1 MPTLRLPVPIRSA
14 LAVACVL
21 AAAAVS
27 PGRAAVAQEAP
38 APALGSAS
46 LSAVAYAAAPRP
58 SYVEVVLADDSPD
71 NVRLAWE
78 THNLLQKAGW
88 LADKGPTL
96 RLTLDT
102 YTIGAAGTAE
112 PPQGGKIRDGRRGSG
127 KPPAGTG
134 AGQQEELYVL
144 GVLEGGLV
152 DVASGQTIWEGRA
165 VYRMNNGDLPLGA
178 VALAPLFV
186 EALGRNLSN
195 EPVRLE

>member
-1 MPTLRLPVPIRSA
+1 MPPLRIHHALRSA
-14 LAVACVL
+14 VAAIGL
-21 AAAAVS
+21 AAIPAAVS
-27 PGRAAVAQEAP
+27 VPPAVAATEDA
-38 APALGSAS
+38 ATPALGTAS
-46 LSAVAYAAAPRP
+46 LSAVAYAELPRP
-58 SYVEVVLADDSPD
+58 AYVEVVLADDSPD

-96 RLTLDT
+96 RMTIDT

-112 PPQGGKIRDGRRGSG
+112 PPKRGGKRGDGQ
-127 KPPAGTG
+127 P
-134 AGQQEELYVL
+134 EELYVL
-144 GVLEGGLV
+144 GVLEAGLV
-152 DVASGQTIWEGRA
+152 DAATGRKLWEGRA

-186 EALGRNLSN
+186 QALGRNLSN

>member
-1 MPTLRLPVPIRSA
+1 MLSA
-14 LAVACVL
+14 IAVAPGG
-21 AAAAVS
+21 AV
-27 PGRAAVAQEAP
+27 VAQEAS

-46 LSAVAYAAAPRP
+46 LSAVAYAVAPRP

-78 THNLLQKAGW
+78 MHNLLQKAGW
-88 LADKGPTL
+88 LAEKGPTL

-112 PPQGGKIRDGRRGSG
+112 
-127 KPPAGTG
+127 PPAGTG

-152 DVASGQTIWEGRA
+152 DVASGQTVWEGRA